1 MGAVENVATMRRAYG
16 AFNTGDMDT
25 LTELM
30 DETVWHLPGRS
41 PMAGDYQGRGATLEY
56 FGQLAQK
63 TGGTF
68 RAELQHMAAD
78 GEDRVVGIQRSTAD
92 QMASTLM
99 LPIALSSSS
108 RTAR

>member
-1 MGAVENVATMRRAYG
+1 MGAAENVATMRRAYG

-41 PMAGDYQGRGATLEY
+41 AMAGDYQGTGATLAY
-56 FGQLAQK
+56 FGQLAEK

-68 RAELQHMAAD
+68 RAELQHMAAVGD
-78 GEDRVVGIQRSTAD
+78 IVVGIQRSTAD
-92 QMASTLM
+92 QIGRASC
-99 LPIALSSSS
+99 
-108 RTAR
+108 RER